1 MDALAKRSLEVW
13 PPLVVEQSLIA
24 AADQLEKRKLAAR
37 RDVTKI
43 KMTAAARG
51 LFEELRTRVL
61 ALDSE
66 ILELAEPNSISFH
79 GPAFFLEILP
89 RRHKLTL
96 LLALDFNEVVDDP
109 LGLAKD
115 ATEKKFFV
123 HASYEGGVSMSIWDV
138 EAIQGALP
146 LIRQAHAVSNE

>member
-1 MDALAKRSLEVW
+1 
-13 PPLVVEQSLIA
+13 
-24 AADQLEKRKLAAR
+24 
-37 RDVTKI
+37 
-43 KMTAAARG
+43 MTAAARG